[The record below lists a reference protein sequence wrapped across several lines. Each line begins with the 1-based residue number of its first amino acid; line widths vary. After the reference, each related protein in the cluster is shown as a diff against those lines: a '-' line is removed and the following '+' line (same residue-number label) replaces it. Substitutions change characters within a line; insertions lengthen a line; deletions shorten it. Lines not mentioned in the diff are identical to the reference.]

1 MSKPQGNKTMPN
13 RQENAMMLYLMA
25 LLNTLNRN
33 SEAVKDR
40 LSVFRYGWRDL
51 RLLLR
56 LVDKVQIM
64 LLHTMPDKRLD
75 YYAKIAEHGKVIVD
89 IPGLIPKGRHILI
102 TDKNL
107 AAITE
112 AAMRAECV
120 LCMKDGKGVKGCPI
134 RAALLE
140 VAPPETVNDCRNWWV
155 GCEYRNA
162 ASALIQGEEISI

>member
-89 IPGLIPKGRHILI
+89 IPGPIPKGRHILI

-140 VAPPETVNDCRNWWV
+140 VAPPAAINEHYDWYNP
-155 GCEYRNA
+155 CEYHEPAR
-162 ASALIQGEEISI
+162 ALEHGETIRL